1 MTYTVHCILCG
12 IFNNFFNALALLV
25 RWQEGH
31 TASNQQRQSSEEI
44 IKYATE
50 CTMYSVCY
58 ENPYSMLSFVVTNK
72 TEHYT
77 SIWFSV

>member
-12 IFNNFFNALALLV
+12 IFTNFFNALALLV

-31 TASNQQRQSSEEI
+31 TASNQQCQSSEEI

-50 CTMYSVCY
+50 
-58 ENPYSMLSFVVTNK
+58 
-72 TEHYT
+72 
-77 SIWFSV
+77 